1 MTIAYYVSTHV
12 RVNQGLIHTKYQI
25 PNTYPGREKG
35 KPAIT
40 TPTTSVK
47 AFININMVVIN
58 NQKLSQIITVAAPGP
73 WSKLKL

>member
-1 MTIAYYVSTHV
+1 MILAQSDNTNKNLRREACLIKDYVE
-12 RVNQGLIHTKYQI
+12 KK
-25 PNTYPGREKG
+25 EKG

-47 AFININMVVIN
+47 AFINIKMVVIN